1 MLLCCDLVRL
11 QPARKGAALHGATP
25 GTGAGPPHNF
35 WGLARGRRGGKRVG
49 KTCWGLEKA
58 AGEAPQSTKPLR
70 EGLERGGDDGD
81 GATLS
86 VL

>member
-1 MLLCCDLVRL
+1 M
-11 QPARKGAALHGATP
+11 
-25 GTGAGPPHNF
+25 
-35 WGLARGRRGGKRVG
+35 G

-70 EGLERGGDDGD
+70 EGLERGGDDG
-81 GATLS
+81 ATLS